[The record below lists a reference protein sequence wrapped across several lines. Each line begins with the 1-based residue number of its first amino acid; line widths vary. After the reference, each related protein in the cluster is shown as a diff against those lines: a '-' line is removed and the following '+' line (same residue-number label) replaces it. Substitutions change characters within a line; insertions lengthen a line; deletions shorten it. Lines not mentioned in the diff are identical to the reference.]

1 MRPERAG
8 EAEEGIFPD
17 GDAQAGAQE
26 GGARQGTGGGWQT
39 PVFLAAVGASGEAV
53 CRERPPA
60 RLRGLRKTGE
70 ITEYEFEERL
80 SALKEELAEVSKELW
95 HR

>member
-1 MRPERAG
+1 M
-8 EAEEGIFPD
+8 GI
-17 GDAQAGAQE
+17 AQAGVQE
-26 GGARQGTGGGWQT
+26 GAARQGPGEAGQT
-39 PVFLAAVGASGEAV
+39 PIFLIAVGASGEAV